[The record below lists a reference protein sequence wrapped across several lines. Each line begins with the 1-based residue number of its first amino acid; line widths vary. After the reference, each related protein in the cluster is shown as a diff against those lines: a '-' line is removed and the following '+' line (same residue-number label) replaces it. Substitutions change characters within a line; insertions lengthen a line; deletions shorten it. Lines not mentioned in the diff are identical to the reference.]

1 MPDKTFDLLRRWD
14 SWMEVSGRVNE
25 NTRTQYRRIVVAFL
39 ARVLKPLDEIT
50 EDDIVAVLAESSPR
64 GGNRDMLL
72 RALQSFYR
80 WAERRG
86 EMPDPTKALHIR
98 KHRPGPARALS
109 DADLEKLLCA
119 AETIDP
125 RARPVLELMYCTG
138 ARIGSMEYLQPEDIT
153 FDPPRI
159 YFRHAKNDS
168 PYSVPLGPR
177 GRECAIVLLRL
188 RHWAPRKSPGRRDNL
203 IGVGK
208 SSIWKW
214 CHDAAEVAGVKASP
228 HLLRHTF
235 ASKLAASPDVPVAV
249 IRELMN
255 WQDLSQ
261 WRRYVVVDEQ
271 ERRRAVTV
279 L

>member
-14 SWMEVSGRVNE
+14 SWMEVSGDVNE
-25 NTRTQYRRIVVAFL
+25 ITRAQYRRSMIAFL
-39 ARVLKPLDEIT
+39 AAALKPLEEIT
-50 EDDIVAVLAESSPR
+50 EDDIVAVLADASPR
-64 GGNRDMLL
+64 GGHRENLL
-72 RALQSFYR
+72 RALHSFFR
-80 WAERRG
+80 WAARRG
-86 EMPDPTKALHIR
+86 ELADVTAGLRIR
-98 KHRPGPARALS
+98 KARPGPARILS
-109 DADLEKLLCA
+109 DDDLEKLLCA
-119 AETIDP
+119 AEGVDP

-235 ASKLAASPDVPVAV
+235 ASKLASQPDVPVAV